1 MPLLS
6 LNEGLMKLSQVLL
19 QMGKHIH
26 PIEEGTEEKRREETR
41 AQWMMSLMT
50 TFMPKHLSLHSSR
63 PTTCCCLPMC
73 VGQCISHEVLH
84 VNGVPSCAYVVTNH
98 ETGLYIGCLKD

>member
-26 PIEEGTEEKRREETR
+26 PIEEGIEEERRGEKKGSTQIEEGKNIEKRTTEELKERKKKRH
-41 AQWMMSLMT
+41 QQSIL
-50 TFMPKHLSLHSSR
+50 LSLF
-63 PTTCCCLPMC
+63 
-73 VGQCISHEVLH
+73 
-84 VNGVPSCAYVVTNH
+84 
-98 ETGLYIGCLKD
+98 